1 MWLRSETRDR
11 RLRSS
16 SSRVTVKN
24 KKHAK
29 FHPKPASVKRASG
42 ATHHPLPTGVPSGV
56 RHRPVART
64 SPRRSPLKN
73 GRGIDKPPEDGV
85 GGEED
90 CKENCWQD
98 SNDLTLF
105 DSGVGVKSSYEGT
118 TSLYSRKADEIG
130 SPDDCLN
137 QFGVIS
143 FDAGSKTAATTSI
156 AQPVE
161 PLKSKCVTECDSTTE
176 IDCDVSYP
184 STSGF
189 CNRRPLL
196 PSPPP
201 LDVVVPEVDSTTD
214 TIPDTTNELEP
225 VSSIVPSFHPAS
237 AASSSSSSSTSS
249 TSSSLSSTFQP
260 ASYSSCSSVS
270 GPEDQPASSSY
281 SPNATS
287 ATADLISMFDD
298 EHYKNAGDFQYTDF
312 LPYNTLLTQALLSCG
327 DVSSLNLNCGGGQV
341 LQDNMAS
348 SGSANESGG
357 FLSSINPT
365 AIENL
370 KALTNFQTVA
380 AAAAAVATTMD
391 ETVVAPGPSSSG
403 AYLGQELAG
412 AESESLIHNIEC
424 NETIAL
430 CRGDEADAGMH
441 LESDECM
448 EIEEP
453 NDTQHEHVAWETFDP
468 YVFIKH
474 LPPLTCEMRS
484 KCPALP
490 LKTRSSPEF
499 SLVLDLDE
507 TLVHCSL
514 QELSDAS
521 FKFPVLFQECQ
532 YTVFVRTR
540 PFFREFLEKVSQI
553 FEVILFTA
561 SKRVYADKL
570 LNLLDPE
577 RRLIK
582 YRLFREH
589 CVLVNGNY
597 IKDLTILGRD
607 LSKTII
613 IDNSP
618 QAFGYQLEN
627 GIPIESWFMDQ
638 NDSELMK
645 ILPFLERLAEMR
657 EDVRPHIREKFR
669 LFSYLPPD

>member
-1 MWLRSETRDR
+1 M
-11 RLRSS
+11 
-16 SSRVTVKN
+16 TVKN

-29 FHPKPASVKRASG
+29 FHPKPVTKRG
-42 ATHHPLPTGVPSGV
+42 CNTHHPIPTVATVTTSGRSRTV
-56 RHRPVART
+56 VAAAAART
-64 SPRRSPLKN
+64 SPRRSPLKGAA
-73 GRGIDKPPEDGV
+73 GRRNEKPPDDGV
-85 GGEED
+85 GGGPNAIPED

-143 FDAGSKTAATTSI
+143 FDVGSKTAEAAAPTSI
-156 AQPVE
+156 SLPIE

-225 VSSIVPSFHPAS
+225 VSNIVPSFHPVS
-237 AASSSSSSSTSS
+237 ASSSSSSSTSS
-249 TSSSLSSTFQP
+249 SSSSLSSTFQP

-327 DVSSLNLNCGGGQV
+327 DVSSLNLNCGGQV
-341 LQDNMAS
+341 LQENMTSGTVTATD
-348 SGSANESGG
+348 SGS

-380 AAAAAVATTMD
+380 AAAAAATID
-391 ETVVAPGPSSSG
+391 ETVAGPSSSG
-403 AYLGQELAG
+403 AYLGQELG
-412 AESESLIHNIEC
+412 GSESESLIHNIEC

-430 CRGDEADAGMH
+430 CRGDEGSDPGMH

-448 EIEEP
+448 EIEESS
-453 NDTQHEHVAWETFDP
+453 DAQHEHVAWETFDP